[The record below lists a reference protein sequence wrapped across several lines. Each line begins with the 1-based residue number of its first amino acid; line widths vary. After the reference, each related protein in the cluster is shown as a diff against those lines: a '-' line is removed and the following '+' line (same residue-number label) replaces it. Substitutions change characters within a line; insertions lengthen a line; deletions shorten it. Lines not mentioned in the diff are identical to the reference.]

1 MKKQPSLTS
10 VRIRNFKAIK
20 DSGTIKLEPL
30 TVLIG
35 NNGSGKSSFIE
46 GLETFERIVQEDLDH
61 AMAPWHGF
69 EHAWHHGVSHE
80 DRQRTKETTKEKRP
94 WQANP
99 MTFTVT
105 GKHGGRYLG
114 AFRAEMDITM
124 GQGENDLFIQ
134 REKLSFRK
142 GIKVERDDT
151 GLVRYDPMLPG
162 RQQTG
167 LMEDGKSVMQDLG
180 AGGIGNWQFLTL
192 VPQNMGEPVPQ
203 KRAGG
208 SVRLSKDGTNIAQ
221 FLHWIRESDSAAF
234 EGIVDTMQY
243 VLPYARDLQPKLTS
257 ELERAV
263 SLEMTE
269 QEYKIPGWLFS
280 TGTLR
285 ILALLALLRSP
296 EPPPLIVVE
305 EIENGLDPRTIQLV
319 LEEIRMAVQ
328 AGDTQVIL
336 TTHSPYLLDMLH
348 LRHLVLCERVEG
360 VPTFVRPADSEVVRD
375 WAKSFAP
382 GKLYTMG
389 RLEKESRS

>member
-10 VRIRNFKAIK
+10 VRIRNFKAIQ

-46 GLETFERIVQEDLDH
+46 GLETFERIVQEDLDSS
-61 AMAPWHGF
+61 MAPWHGF
-69 EHAWHHGVSHE
+69 DHAWNQGVSHE
-80 DRQRTKETTKEKRP
+80 DRLETKEKRAY
-94 WQANP
+94 QTNP
-99 MTFTVT
+99 MTFTIT
-105 GKHGGRYLG
+105 GKHGGRFLG

-124 GQGENDLFIQ
+124 GNGGNDLFIQ
-134 REKLSFRK
+134 REKLNFRK
-142 GIKVERDDT
+142 GIKIERDDS
-151 GLVRYDPMLPG
+151 GLVKYDPMPPG
-162 RQQTG
+162 RQQGG
-167 LMEDGKSVMQDLG
+167 LMAEGKSVMQDLG
-180 AGGIGNWQFLTL
+180 AGGIGHWQFLTL
-192 VPQNMGEPVPQ
+192 VPQNMGEPVAQ
-203 KRAGG
+203 KRTGG
-208 SVRLSKDGTNIAQ
+208 SIRLSKDGTNIAQ
-221 FLHWIRESDSAAF
+221 YLHWVKQTDSAAF
-234 EGIVDTMQY
+234 EGILDTMQY

-296 EPPPLIVVE
+296 GPPPLIVVE

-319 LEEIRMAVQ
+319 LEEIRMSVQ

-348 LRHLVLCERVEG
+348 LQHLVLCERVDG
-360 VPTFVRPADSEVVRD
+360 VPTFVRPADSEVVSD
-375 WAKSFAP
+375 WASSFTP

-389 RLEKESRS
+389 RLDRGSRS